1 MRFVCDQH
9 LDAAVASMLRKRGH
23 EAWTVA
29 SAGLSEADDDDLTIY
44 AQQQKAALITHDSE
58 FSERRRKNV
67 VGQHIYLK
75 CKEWDAAEVL
85 DDNLDEILAVL
96 AKRPDIWIRL
106 SPDAEYKL
114 SFKWE

>member
-1 MRFVCDQH
+1 MCDH
-9 LDAAVASMLRKRGH
+9 DLDAAVPSILRKLGH

-29 SAGLSEADDDDLTIY
+29 NAGLSDAADDDLTIY
-44 AQQQKAALITHDSE
+44 AQERQAALITHDSE
-58 FSERRRKNV
+58 FSERRRRNV

-85 DDNLDEILAVL
+85 ADNLDEILAVL
-96 AKRPDIWIRL
+96 TRRPDVWIRL
-106 SPDAEYKL
+106 SPEAEYKL